1 MEAMEQPRQIFEKH
15 VNKKLKMQKNRGPS
29 WQFFLE
35 NLDPT
40 GSLVE
45 NLGGVP

>member
-15 VNKKLKMQKNRGPS
+15 VNKNAKNRRPS